1 MIVGNGLI
9 ANSVKG
15 KFDDENFIVFASGV
29 SNSKEQN
36 DNQYDRE
43 LLLLKQVILDNP
55 NKKLIYFSSCS
66 VESNKNTKY
75 HEHKLRV
82 ESFIVDMTR
91 NYIILRLPNIVG
103 RPSNNNQLVNY
114 FYYSLINDKEISINI
129 NYVRHLIDV
138 NDLPIIIDKLKS
150 ENRITLN
157 VAFDNGINI
166 NDLVRTI
173 EEVAGKKFHIVNTID
188 DGNDYMIDNNQFLK
202 LIVDDGEFNTKPKDI
217 IKKYYT
223 KNEN

>member
-43 LLLLKQVILDNP
+43 LFLLKQVILDNP

-82 ESFIVDMTR
+82 ESFIEDIS
-91 NYIILRLPNIVG
+91 NDYIILRLPNIVG
-103 RPSNNNQLVNY
+103 RPYNNNQLVNY
-114 FYYSLINDKEISINI
+114 FYYSLIDGKEISINI

-138 NDLPIIIDKLKS
+138 NDLPIIVDKLKS
-150 ENRITLN
+150 ESRTKLN
-157 VAFDNGINI
+157 VAFNNGINI
-166 NDLVRTI
+166 NDLVKTI
-173 EEVAGKKFHIVNTID
+173 EVVVGKKFNRVNIID
-188 DGNDYMIDNNQFLK
+188 DGNDYTIDNNQFLK
-202 LIVDDGEFNTKPKDI
+202 LVTDDSEFNTKPKNI

-223 KNEN
+223 KK

>member
-82 ESFIVDMTR
+82 ESFIRDMTN

-103 RPSNNNQLVNY
+103 KPSNNNQLINY
-114 FYYSLINDKEISINI
+114 FYYSLIDGKEISINI

-138 NDLPIIIDKLKS
+138 NDLPIIIDKLRN
-150 ENRITLN
+150 ENRTTLN
-157 VAFDNGINI
+157 VAFNNGITI
-166 NDLVRTI
+166 SDLVRTI
-173 EEVAGKKFHIVNTID
+173 EGVVGKKFNHINTID
-188 DGNDYMIDNNQFLK
+188 DSNDYTIDNNQFLE
-202 LIVDDGEFNTKPKDI
+202 LITDDSEFNTKPKNI

-223 KNEN
+223 KK